1 MSVAEKEIKVTFGG
15 GLKVDAEF
23 PGMVVR
29 TDQPVHQGGE
39 GSAPAPFDLFLASIA
54 TCAGYY
60 ALAFC
65 LGRRISTE
73 GLGLVLKLE
82 KDPATK
88 MVAKIGIRIDLPA
101 GFPAKYEEAIIK
113 AVDACAVKAHI
124 RTPPAFSIS
133 AVAHDR

>member
-1 MSVAEKEIKVTFGG
+1 MADREIKVTFGG
-15 GLKVDAEF
+15 GLKVDAEL
-23 PGMVVR
+23 PGFVVR
-29 TDQPVHQGGE
+29 TDQPVREGGE

-65 LGRRISTE
+65 NGRHLATD
-73 GLGLVLKLE
+73 GLGLVLRLE

-88 MVAKIGIRIDLPA
+88 MYAKIGIRIDLPS
-101 GFPAKYEEAIIK
+101 GFPAKYQEAIIK

-124 RTPPAFSIS
+124 RKPPAFEIV
-133 AVAHDR
+133 AVPRG